1 MSRITHSQ
9 SARCRRCTLL
19 AVIAT
24 ALLLGRC
31 VAALEL
37 ETCRITANEGR
48 AEVKALCGTL
58 AVPLDP
64 SAPEGERIELFVA
77 VVPALA
83 EEPAPDPFVVIAG
96 GPGDASTRFF
106 VQSQAAFTRILR
118 QRDVLLVDQRG
129 SGKSA
134 PLHCANLAELGLG
147 DGAGSDVDE
156 LVRLTLDCAKT
167 LQHDPRFF
175 TTSVAVQ
182 DLDLV
187 REALGYQQLNLY
199 GISYGTRVAQHY
211 LRRFP
216 EHVRSAVLDGVLPPT
231 LALGPEVTL
240 DSQAALD
247 ALFSRCREDAACHAA
262 YPELAAHF
270 NAVYERLRQESI
282 EVTFD
287 DPRSGE
293 STTARIDHMVMAGV
307 IRQLLYSPL
316 SATLLPPLVEAAYRG
331 DYRKLAAQ
339 AQVVVAAVQE
349 LAIGLNYAVLCAE
362 DEPFWS
368 DVDLAAQAATYLG
381 STFIEAAQGVCSGW
395 PRGVM
400 DDDLKQAV
408 ASDVPVLLLS
418 GELDPITPPRY
429 ATLAAERLG
438 NALAL
443 VGAGQGHGML
453 AVACVQRLMADFVD
467 SADTQALDSSCL
479 ERVRPFPLFSS
490 PMGPGP

>member
-1 MSRITHSQ
+1 MGRTTHLKVRV
-9 SARCRRCTLL
+9 A
-19 AVIAT
+19 AAIAT
-24 ALLLGRC
+24 ALLLSRC

-48 AEVKALCGTL
+48 AEVKAQCGTL
-58 AVPLDP
+58 AVPLDR
-64 SAPEGERIELFVA
+64 SAPDGERIELFVA
-77 VVPALA
+77 VVRALT
-83 EEPAPDPFVVIAG
+83 EEPAPDPFVIIAG

-106 VQSQAAFTRILR
+106 AQSQAAFAHILR

-134 PLHCANLAELGLG
+134 PLHCANLAELG

-182 DLDLV
+182 DLNRV

-216 EHVRSAVLDGVLPPT
+216 EHVRSVVLDGVLPPA
-231 LALGPEVTL
+231 LALGPEVAL

-247 ALFSRCREDAACHAA
+247 ALFSRCREDAACRAA

-270 NAVYERLRQESI
+270 NAVYERLRREPI

-287 DPRSGE
+287 DPRSSE
-293 STTARIDHMVMAGV
+293 STTAWIDHMVMAGV

-316 SATLLPPLVEAAYRG
+316 STSLLPPLVEAAYRG
-331 DYRKLAAQ
+331 DYRKLAAHS
-339 AQVVVAAVQE
+339 QVVVAAVQE

-362 DEPFWS
+362 DEPFWG
-368 DVDLAAQAATYLG
+368 DVDLAAQAGTYLG
-381 STFIEAAQGVCSGW
+381 STFIEAAQGVCAGW
-395 PRGVM
+395 PGGVV
-400 DDDLKQAV
+400 DDDLKQAF
-408 ASDVPVLLLS
+408 ASDAPVLLLS

-443 VGAGQGHGML
+443 VGAGQGHGMF

-467 SADTQALDSSCL
+467 SADAQALDLSCL